1 MATDRPHHDV
11 AYELGG
17 IQSSLDTITRT
28 LSENRLADAS
38 YRTAVRD
45 EMTSQRDAI
54 NAVGSELSLA
64 KRDISDMKPKVDSLD
79 QRATMSKGAANLAII
94 LGKFAHVVSAG
105 IGGLIAV
112 LVERWIRGS
121 P

>member
-1 MATDRPHHDV
+1 MSADRPNDV
-11 AYELGG
+11 SYQLGS
-17 IQSSLDTITRT
+17 IQQALDTITRT

-54 NAVGSELSLA
+54 NSVGSELSLA

-94 LGKFAHVVSAG
+94 LGKFAHVVSAA
-105 IGGLIAV
+105 IGGVIAV
-112 LVERWIRGS
+112 LIEHWLRG
-121 P
+121 PK